1 MKQLR
6 LLVSKD
12 YLLYQITNA
21 KSVLEEKELLL
32 DLESK
37 EQSFLQPIEN
47 LLKSS
52 FDKIEVYSA
61 FNHFTLMPEG
71 FSQHEMGLDLLSLNA
86 SLEKDEEELMLAV
99 NKKHAVQF
107 YYTFPKDLYQV
118 IKQKNK
124 NAKFNFS
131 GEKFLNQISV
141 KKPREVHINL
151 YQNQCEFF
159 AFANKKVVLY
169 NHLDLQ
175 SEVDFLYFILF
186 TLSKIDFS
194 LRETRFHIYGET
206 SQNETFISEL
216 NKFATHLKIPFD
228 NLPKKNFI
236 LN

>member
-6 LLVSKD
+6 ILVSKD

-47 LLKSS
+47 LLKGS

-86 SLEKDEEELMLAV
+86 SLEKDKEELMLAV

-118 IKQKNK
+118 LKQSNQ

>member
-12 YLLYQITNA
+12 YLLYQVANA
-21 KSVLEEKELLL
+21 KSVLEEKELIL
-32 DLESK
+32 DLEQ
-37 EQSFLQPIEN
+37 EQHSFLTPITE
-47 LLKSS
+47 LLKNS

-61 FNHFTLMPEG
+61 FNHFTMMPEG
-71 FSQHEMGLDLLSLNA
+71 FSEHELGLDLLSLNA
-86 SLEKDEEELMLAV
+86 SIEKDKEELMLAV

-107 YYTFPKDLYQV
+107 YYTFPKDLYQ
-118 IKQKNK
+118 ILKQSNQST
-124 NAKFNFS
+124 KFNFS
-131 GEKFLNQISV
+131 GEKFLSKITV
-141 KKPREVHINL
+141 KKPKEVHINL

-206 SQNETFISEL
+206 AQNETFISEL
-216 NKFATHLKIPFD
+216 NKFASHLKIPFD